1 MIRMPGDLPATL
13 DATSAQVANDN
24 ASDDA
29 PERDIASES
38 NDDRGTGERVILS
51 RKEHARFLRQQA
63 YRKAKERR
71 AKDPKYL
78 ALKEAAKAHRREL
91 YQRVKAQRKAAEA
104 DTKGKRT
111 LKRVEERAEAG
122 RALVRAVRG
131 LSGKSE

>member
-1 MIRMPGDLPATL
+1 MPGDLPATL

-29 PERDIASES
+29 PES
-38 NDDRGTGERVILS
+38 NNARGTGERVILS

-104 DTKGKRT
+104 TTKDKRT

-131 LSGKSE
+131 TNRGPE